1 MSSLFWE
8 CLCTWFFPC
17 TFLFTWERFLNP
29 FIFPFIVYW
38 TPHPKPNP
46 QVVKIWIENFNVFA
60 SKKFQGVSKNKMFT
74 RIGISFFEM
83 PCAILSF
90 FPWYPNN
97 GHFIF
102 SKCLMSFFL
111 IFFSWYQNISIKYH
125 RKIKI
130 KIKIFCHGILHW
142 VMPSKHGVP
151 KINAPQLHLRGIY
164 FGITLLLQCYSTPM
178 WQPTHPPSLAQ
189 LPTHL
194 ATHLLTCNM
203 AIYNMLHNIGFGVNV
218 AKTQISLIVFFFF
231 FLCKQFSRWKTSCDV
246 WCVVIVMINIKGF
259 LHC

>member
-1 MSSLFWE
+1 MKCHVPS
-8 CLCTWFFPC
+8 
-17 TFLFTWERFLNP
+17 FLFSHDTQTMGIFFFKMPHVIFSHFLFMIP
-29 FIFPFIVYW
+29 
-38 TPHPKPNP
+38 
-46 QVVKIWIENFNVFA
+46 
-60 SKKFQGVSKNKMFT
+60 SKYLLGIRGKKNK
-74 RIGISFFEM
+74 
-83 PCAILSF
+83 
-90 FPWYPNN
+90 N
-97 GHFIF
+97 IF
-102 SKCLMSFFL
+102 SWHFTLGNAF
-111 IFFSWYQNISIKYH
+111 
-125 RKIKI
+125 KI
-130 KIKIFCHGILHW
+130 
-142 VMPSKHGVP
+142 GVP

-164 FGITLLLQCYSTPM
+164 FGIILLLQCYSTPM

-246 WCVVIVMINIKGF
+246 WCVVIVTINIKGF